1 MAGDVPPVEYHPTIK
16 DLPKAER
23 PRERL
28 EHYGSAALSLS
39 ELLAIVLRSGVRG
52 ESVLR
57 LAERL
62 LTRYENLAG
71 LARASFSELQAQKGV
86 GRAKAAQ
93 IHAALELG
101 RRLSLISPDE
111 RPQVRS
117 PADAASLV
125 MSDMSLLDQEQ
136 LRVLLLDMRKRVLRV
151 ENVYKGSLN
160 SSTVRGCEVFREAIR
175 ANAASLILV
184 HNHPSGDPA
193 PSPEDVALTEQ
204 IVQAGRLLSIEVLD
218 HLIIGQQ
225 RFISLKERGMGFG

>member
-1 MAGDVPPVEYHPTIK
+1 MAVDVPPVEYHPTIK
-16 DLPKAER
+16 DLPQAER

-28 EHYGSAALSLS
+28 EHYGSAALSAP

-52 ESVLR
+52 ESALR
-57 LAERL
+57 PAEHLLAKYRN
-62 LTRYENLAG
+62 LTG
-71 LARASFSELQAQKGV
+71 LARASFTELQAVKGV

-101 RRLSLISPDE
+101 RRLTLVSPDE

-125 MSDMSLLDQEQ
+125 MSEMSLLDQEQ
-136 LRVLLLDMRKRVLRV
+136 LRVLLLDMRKRVLRI
-151 ENVYKGSLN
+151 ETVYKGSLHT
-160 SSTVRGCEVFREAIR
+160 SMVRVCEVFREAIR

-204 IVQAGRLLSIEVLD
+204 IVQAGRLLDIEVLD

-225 RFISLKERGMGFG
+225 RFISLKERGIGFG

>member
-1 MAGDVPPVEYHPTIK
+1 MADDLPPVEYRPTIK
-16 DLPKAER
+16 DLPQAER

-28 EHYGSAALSLS
+28 EHYGAGALSVP

-62 LTRYENLAG
+62 LWRYKNLAG
-71 LARASFSELQAQKGV
+71 LARASFAELQGEKGV
-86 GRAKAAQ
+86 GPAKAAQ

-101 RRLSLISPDE
+101 RRLTLVSPDE

-117 PADAASLV
+117 PADAANLV
-125 MSDMSLLDQEQ
+125 MSEMGLLEQEH
-136 LRVLLLDMRKRVLRV
+136 LRVLLLDMRKRVLRI
-151 ENVYKGSLN
+151 ETVYKGSLN
-160 SSTVRGCEVFREAIR
+160 SSMVRVCEVFREAIR
-175 ANAASLILV
+175 ANAVSLIVV

-193 PSPEDVALTEQ
+193 PSPEDVTLTEQ